1 LVDNFLIYPANIQRQ
16 NGNKYLSNFKQ
27 AKMATSFF
35 SAAIILPVSAFCF
48 TEVPFSSA
56 T

>member
-1 LVDNFLIYPANIQRQ
+1 LVDNFLIYPANTQRQ
-16 NGNKYLSNFKQ
+16 NGNKYLSYLKQ

-35 SAAIILPVSAFCF
+35 SAAIILPVFAFCF
-48 TEVPFSSA
+48 IQVPFSSA